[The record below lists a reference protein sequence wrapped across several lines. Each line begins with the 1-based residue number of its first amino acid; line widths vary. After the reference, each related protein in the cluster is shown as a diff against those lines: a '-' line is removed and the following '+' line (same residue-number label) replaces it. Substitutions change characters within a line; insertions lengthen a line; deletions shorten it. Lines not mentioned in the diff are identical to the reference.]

1 MFNISFFQI
10 LIVLILL
17 FILFGD
23 FSKLKLNILKL
34 KEEILKLKNNK

>member
-23 FSKLKLNILKL
+23 FSKLKINILKL